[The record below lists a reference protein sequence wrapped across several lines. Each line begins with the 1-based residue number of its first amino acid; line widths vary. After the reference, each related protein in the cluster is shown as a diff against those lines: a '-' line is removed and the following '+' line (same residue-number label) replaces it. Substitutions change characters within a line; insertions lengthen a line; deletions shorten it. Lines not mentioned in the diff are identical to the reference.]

1 LAALATFLKFWKRKT
16 GMMKMKM
23 KIMASATLVFSITL
37 ASGQQAL
44 AANDMADMPGM
55 DHGSMSMKG
64 GGAPADARDPHAY
77 SDGYN
82 FDQMRP
88 HEMADEVYMGG
99 LLVDRLERA
108 HSRDN
113 SFNAYDLQSWLGKD
127 YNKLVLKAEGE
138 GEGGKLQEAR
148 TELLWG
154 HAQTTYWDTQ
164 LGLRYDSG
172 IAPDRRWLALG
183 VQGLAPYWFE
193 VDAAAYIGEQGRT
206 ALRLS
211 AEYELLLT
219 QKLILQPRIE
229 ADFYGQQDT
238 ARELGSGLSSLITG
252 VRLRY
257 EIRREFAPYVGV
269 EWGGKFGGTADYAR
283 AAGMRTKETRVVAGV
298 RFWY

>member
-1 LAALATFLKFWKRKT
+1 MIIKRTKIFTLAAVMFS
-16 GMMKMKM
+16 MMTVCG
-23 KIMASATLVFSITL
+23 SQVW
-37 ASGQQAL
+37 
-44 AANDMADMPGM
+44 AADSMSGM
-55 DHGSMSMKG
+55 DNNSMENAAGGAAKKPMSMQG
-64 GGAPADARDPHAY
+64 GTAPIDARDPHAY
-77 SDGYN
+77 SDGYD
-82 FDQMRP
+82 FGPIPPPQ
-88 HEMADEVYMGG
+88 MADEGYMGG
-99 LLVDRLERA
+99 LLVDRLEGA

-113 SFNAYDLQSWLGKD
+113 SFNAYDLQGWLGKD

-138 GEGGKLQEAR
+138 AEGGKLQEAR

-154 HAQTTYWDTQ
+154 HALATYWDTQ

-172 IAPDRRWLALG
+172 LAPDRKWLALG

-219 QKLILQPRIE
+219 QKLILQPRVE
-229 ADFYGQQDT
+229 ANFYGQQDA
-238 ARELGSGLSSLITG
+238 ARELGSGLSSLVTG